1 MRRRIHACHMR
12 RRIQY
17 NELHQQM
24 SVKFETV
31 TKSTAKSMYP
41 PPHMTCMYPPPHI
54 QVQLE
59 TVTKSRDKLAL
70 DYKQI
75 QGVYQVQRE
84 EGGGEAGREGGG
96 GGGGGGG
103 GERERLLGSKFRIC
117 TRIAQIRVF
126 HSSCVRVPLAHV
138 S

>member
-1 MRRRIHACHMR
+1 MR
-12 RRIQY
+12 RRIQH

-84 EGGGEAGREGGG
+84 EGGGEAGREGGRENFWEETPSGGRERGRGRAG
-96 GGGGGGG
+96 GGGRGR
-103 GERERLLGSKFRIC
+103 EREIIGK
-117 TRIAQIRVF
+117 
-126 HSSCVRVPLAHV
+126 
-138 S
+138 